1 MKKKYKLI
9 VTSIILVVILGI
21 SVIHLTDKLTVN
33 TEQVEKTD
41 FQDTIEE
48 NGSVL
53 TRSEE
58 RRVGKECRS
67 RWSPYH

>member
-1 MKKKYKLI
+1 MKKKYKLML
-9 VTSIILVVILGI
+9 TGAILALILGI

-48 NGSVL
+48 NGSVVSADRKSL
-53 TRSEE
+53 PLIPHR
-58 RRVGKECRS
+58 
-67 RWSPYH
+67 